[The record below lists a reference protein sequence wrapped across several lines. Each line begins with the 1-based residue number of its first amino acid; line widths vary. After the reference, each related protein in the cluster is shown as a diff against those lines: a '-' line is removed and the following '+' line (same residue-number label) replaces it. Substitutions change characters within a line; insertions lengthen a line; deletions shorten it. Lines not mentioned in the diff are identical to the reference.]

1 MGPADLSHQA
11 NQKPIPMV
19 TFTQLRWPPCPR
31 QPRLQWDYAG
41 VVGGG
46 VYQDSALLSQTLTSL
61 SVVGGVK
68 GGHFPRP
75 DRKPAQHRRRF
86 PLSPWYWGPL
96 FPCWSSQASL
106 DLLSVPH
113 SLHPFFKFKSCRTNI
128 SLVSCAF
135 RISPSPTL
143 KDGWTGVRRSV
154 HRCFISGRLLT
165 TE

>member
-1 MGPADLSHQA
+1 MGPADLSHQG

-19 TFTQLRWPPCPR
+19 TFTQLRWPLCPR

-96 FPCWSSQASL
+96 LPCWSSQVSL

-113 SLHPFFKFKSCRTNI
+113 NPAPFLQGQSLSDKYLTCLLCFPNLPESHSEGRLDR
-128 SLVSCAF
+128 SQ
-135 RISPSPTL
+135 RISSQVAL
-143 KDGWTGVRRSV
+143 YLDA
-154 HRCFISGRLLT
+154 C
-165 TE
+165 